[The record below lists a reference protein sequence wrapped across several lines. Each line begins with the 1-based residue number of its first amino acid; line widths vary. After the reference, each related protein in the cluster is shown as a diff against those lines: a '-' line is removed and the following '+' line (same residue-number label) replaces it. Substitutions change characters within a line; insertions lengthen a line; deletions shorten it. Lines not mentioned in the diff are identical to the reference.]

1 MYCQRP
7 KKDIF
12 TIENVLNSPVTNFC
26 NLFWL
31 FKVQLN
37 CLSVVKMA
45 GFQLY
50 PLVNGLH
57 WMSYYNIG
65 VHTAFEQGVE
75 VTEDMSRLSPVF
87 LTWVNE

>member
-1 MYCQRP
+1 
-7 KKDIF
+7 
-12 TIENVLNSPVTNFC
+12 
-26 NLFWL
+26 
-31 FKVQLN
+31 
-37 CLSVVKMA
+37 MA

-50 PLVNGLH
+50 TLVNGLH